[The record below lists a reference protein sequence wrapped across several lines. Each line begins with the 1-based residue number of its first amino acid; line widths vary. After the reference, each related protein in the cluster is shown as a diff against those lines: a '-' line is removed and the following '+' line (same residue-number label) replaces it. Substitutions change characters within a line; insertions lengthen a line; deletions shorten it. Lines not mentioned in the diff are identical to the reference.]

1 METTCFFN
9 ECNQAVVPGSWKC
22 VFHRHR
28 SRCQVD
34 DCRNQVYARSL
45 CVRHGGKRKC
55 EAPNCGVHV
64 RQGRFCTL
72 HGPKV
77 DKPRCT
83 EEGCEKQAHMR
94 SKCVRH
100 GGGRLCKVEHC
111 TTYARGGGLCWRHRK
126 RDDEPISPTENAGV
140 LPSVHVLLSS
150 RHEAIKREATPW
162 MRYSPPPAKRHA
174 GPPPPF
180 HSSTVQ
186 PRLPPCRSLLR
197 PTEYQLPATP
207 PETFSRY
214 VQPAMQRPAWF

>member
-1 METTCFFN
+1 METITCFFN

-55 EAPNCGVHV
+55 EAPDCGVHV

-100 GGGRLCKVEHC
+100 GGGRLCKVQHC

-126 RDDEPISPTENAGV
+126 RDDEAPSHRDNTAA
-140 LPSVHVLLSS
+140 LPSVHLLLSS
-150 RHEAIKREATPW
+150 RHEAMKREATLW
-162 MRYSPPPAKRHA
+162 MPPPPAKRYA
-174 GPPPPF
+174 GPPPAKY
-180 HSSTVQ
+180 TVE
-186 PRLPPCRSLLR
+186 PLLPPCRSLLQG
-197 PTEYQLPATP
+197 TEYHVETP
-207 PETFSRY
+207 PDHTRRY
-214 VQPAMQRPAWF
+214 VQPAMQRPAWY